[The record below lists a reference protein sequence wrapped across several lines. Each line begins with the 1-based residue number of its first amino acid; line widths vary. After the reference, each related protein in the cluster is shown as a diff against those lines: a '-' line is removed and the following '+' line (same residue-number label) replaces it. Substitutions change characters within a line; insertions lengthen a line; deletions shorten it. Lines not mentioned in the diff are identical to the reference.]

1 MLKITAPR
9 LVKNLREDVDWMDCI
24 SRQEDDFT
32 ECSFNG
38 LCVED
43 VSKQNLSVNSCLFT
57 NCGFIACNYR
67 KSQFSDVVFKNC
79 DLSNINLSG
88 CGFYRVEFIG
98 CKLTGTNFSESI
110 FNHTTIRDCKG
121 DYVIFSMSKLRNV
134 SFNQCFLR
142 GGGLDNCQFTNVEF
156 SRGRVSPDLFE
167 RDRSYFFRDRRYTY
181 RLDSRRGVE
190 RCYRNLLT
198 STGHRQ
204 NARHT
209 IKD

>member
-67 KSQFSDVVFKNC
+67 KSQFSDVVLQSAKPPVHLFKTKRFYFEVLFQNEAS
-79 DLSNINLSG
+79 LLEQNQTAFKWTSNPI
-88 CGFYRVEFIG
+88 
-98 CKLTGTNFSESI
+98 
-110 FNHTTIRDCKG
+110 
-121 DYVIFSMSKLRNV
+121 
-134 SFNQCFLR
+134 
-142 GGGLDNCQFTNVEF
+142 
-156 SRGRVSPDLFE
+156 
-167 RDRSYFFRDRRYTY
+167 
-181 RLDSRRGVE
+181 
-190 RCYRNLLT
+190 
-198 STGHRQ
+198 
-204 NARHT
+204 
-209 IKD
+209 

>member
-24 SRQEDDFT
+24 SRQKDDFT

-79 DLSNINLSG
+79 EA
-88 CGFYRVEFIG
+88 EFHRTS
-98 CKLTGTNFSESI
+98 L
-110 FNHTTIRDCKG
+110 KG
-121 DYVIFSMSKLRNV
+121 ID
-134 SFNQCFLR
+134 
-142 GGGLDNCQFTNVEF
+142 
-156 SRGRVSPDLFE
+156 
-167 RDRSYFFRDRRYTY
+167 
-181 RLDSRRGVE
+181 
-190 RCYRNLLT
+190 LT
-198 STGHRQ
+198 SSEIAGIRIGSIPGGELKGATVTSLQ
-204 NARHT
+204 ALDIARMLGIT

>member
-142 GGGLDNCQFTNVEF
+142 GGGLD
-156 SRGRVSPDLFE
+156 LFL
-167 RDRSYFFRDRRYTY
+167 RDRSYFLRDRRYTY
-181 RLDSRRGVE
+181 WLDSRRRVE

-198 STGHRQ
+198 STGHR
-204 NARHT
+204 
-209 IKD
+209 

>member
-110 FNHTTIRDCKG
+110 F
-121 DYVIFSMSKLRNV
+121 SMSKLRNV

-156 SRGRVSPDLFE
+156 EHCNL
-167 RDRSYFFRDRRYTY
+167 
-181 RLDSRRGVE
+181 VE
-190 RCYRNLLT
+190 AELHRTSLKGIDLT
-198 STGHRQ
+198 SSEIAGIRIGSIPGGELKGATVTSLQ
-204 NARHT
+204 ALDIARMLGIT